1 MFPLPSENECISVT
15 VVQMLT
21 AVSTLHHIDHM
32 LNDVCFYEEPS
43 LTFSAALDPAFG
55 VREVTQHGSALS
67 FASCSQ
73 WQVRM
78 GR

>member
-1 MFPLPSENECISVT
+1 MFPLPSENEWASVT

-21 AVSTLHHIDHM
+21 AASPLYHIDHV
-32 LNDVCFYEEPS
+32 LNGVCFNEEPS
-43 LTFSAALDPAFG
+43 LTFTAALDPAFG

-67 FASCSQ
+67 FASRSR
-73 WQVRM
+73 WQVRI